1 MAVQAVAVTADATVQ
16 DVPAG
21 GLTKLFGWSIQENAG
36 SPAVAAFLIRA
47 GSGGVIHGGAS
58 LAASGS
64 STVWFGPNGVDVYG
78 DIYFD
83 LTAGSVT
90 GAVYVG

>member
-1 MAVQAVAVTADATVQ
+1 MAVQAVAVTVDATVQ
-16 DVPAG
+16 DQPSG
-21 GLTKLFGWSIQENAG
+21 GHGVLYGWAIQENAG
-36 SPAVAAFLIRA
+36 TPAVASFLIRA
-47 GSGGVIHGGAS
+47 GAAGVINGGAS
-58 LAASGS
+58 LAASGTS
-64 STVWFGPNGVDVYG
+64 VAWFGPQGVLVYG